1 MKRRFALNAV
11 LLAAVVVL
19 SALAVSIAVA
29 QEGDIGKRL
38 DRISKKAKLRDYD
51 ALWELS
57 KEIIDIGEDAADTLL
72 EKLPNAGEKERL
84 VYDAAL
90 YELREA
96 GAATEDLMS
105 LVGND
110 KADLTARLLAVDL
123 IESKGMRTDVR
134 KLFGNRAKY
143 TEPLLRIAD
152 QFGLSQ
158 QVVGFAR
165 LPAALGVA
173 ARAVLATPDHQ
184 AAVVGQG
191 LDSGVGDDRA
201 GAEHQHR

>member
-19 SALAVSIAVA
+19 TALAVSIAIA
-29 QEGDIGKRL
+29 QEGEVGKRL
-38 DRISKKAKLRDYD
+38 DRIAKKAKLRSYD
-51 ALWELS
+51 GLWELS
-57 KEIIDIGEDAADTLL
+57 REIIDIGEDAADTLL

-123 IESKGMRTDVR
+123 IETKGMRTDVR

-143 TEPLLRIAD
+143 TEPLLRIAVCRA
-152 QFGLSQ
+152 GYNKLKEVEAS
-158 QVVGFAR
+158 R
-165 LPAALGVA
+165 LLREYVRSADYNT
-173 ARAVLATPDHQ
+173 RAE
-184 AAVVGQG
+184 AAVALAQI
-191 LDSGVGDDRA
+191 DDFDNSS
-201 GAEHQHR
+201 E